1 MTNLTILIIGS
12 ILSISILY
20 LVRKGKMHGPYA
32 TWWLL
37 VALSAIV
44 LSIFPQI
51 IDWVAARLGITYP
64 PTLLLVLSVSMI
76 LIRMLTMDMAL
87 TRKERKI
94 RRLTQKMAILEAAIN
109 QPETTNEKPADSVEP
124 IQKSQIG

>member
-1 MTNLTILIIGS
+1 MTNITILIIGA

-37 VALSAIV
+37 VAVSAIL
-44 LSIFPQI
+44 LSIFPNSV
-51 IDWVAARLGITYP
+51 DWVAAKVGITYP
-64 PTLLLVLSVSMI
+64 PTLLLVLAVSMI

-87 TRKERKI
+87 TKKERKI
-94 RRLTQKMAILEAAIN
+94 RRLTQKMAILEDALK
-109 QPETTNEKPADSVEP
+109 QDKD
-124 IQKSQIG
+124 KH

>member
-1 MTNLTILIIGS
+1 MTNITILIIGA

-37 VALSAIV
+37 VAVSAIV
-44 LSIFPQI
+44 LSMFPQI
-51 IDWVAARLGITYP
+51 IDWVAAKVGITYP
-64 PTLLLVLSVSMI
+64 PTLLLVLSISMI

-87 TRKERKI
+87 TSKERKI
-94 RRLTQKMAILEAAIN
+94 RRLTQKMAILEAAQN
-109 QPETTNEKPADSVEP
+109 SNRLESNANKTSEQVK
-124 IQKSQIG
+124 KSQVG

>member
-1 MTNLTILIIGS
+1 MTNITILIIGA

-37 VALSAIV
+37 VAVSAII
-44 LSIFPQI
+44 LSMFPQI
-51 IDWVAARLGITYP
+51 IDWVAAQVGITYP

-87 TRKERKI
+87 TSKERKI
-94 RRLTQKMAILEAAIN
+94 RRLTQKMAILEAAQN
-109 QPETTNEKPADSVEP
+109 SSGLESKAKKASEQVK
-124 IQKSQIG
+124 KSQIG

>member
-1 MTNLTILIIGS
+1 MTNITILIIGAL
-12 ILSISILY
+12 LSISILY

-37 VALSAIV
+37 VAVSAIV
-44 LSIFPQI
+44 LSIFPNI
-51 IDWVAARLGITYP
+51 VDWVAAQVGITYP

-94 RRLTQKMAILEAAIN
+94 RRLTQKMAILEEAL
-109 QPETTNEKPADSVEP
+109 D
-124 IQKSQIG
+124 KSQNKH